1 MKVILKEDVEKLGK
15 AGVVVDVADGYGR
28 NFLIPRKLAV
38 EATGKHL
45 KALEHE
51 KRVVVEHQ
59 QKLRKEAEALAR
71 RIAETSVTL
80 THQAGEEGKLFGAV
94 TSREIAEALAR
105 EGIAV
110 EKRHV
115 LLEEPIKQLGEYRV
129 PVKLHSE
136 VTAELQVWVVKAPA
150 PH

>member
-1 MKVILKEDVEKLGK
+1 VKVILKEDVEKLGR
-15 AGVVVDVADGYGR
+15 AGVVVNVAGGYGR

-38 EATGKHL
+38 VATGKNL

-51 KRVVVEHQ
+51 KRVVAEHQ
-59 QKLRKEAEALAR
+59 RKSRQGAEALAR
-71 RIAETSVTL
+71 RIAETTVTL
-80 THQAGEEGKLFGAV
+80 THLAGEEGKLFGAV
-94 TSREIAEALAR
+94 TSREIGEALSR

-110 EKRHV
+110 EKRQI

-129 PVKLHSE
+129 PVKLHPE